1 MNTKRKY
8 RRRSST
14 KRNNNVQRR
23 TNKKRRINKRSNR
36 RQKRTNR
43 KASKVKLYGGSTVS
57 EVMAEVEGLLEENEE
72 IKQQAE
78 KFNKAKLDY
87 KSSIQETPETPN
99 TKNHLKEIVQ
109 SLIDLD
115 S

>member
-43 KASKVKLYGGSTVS
+43 KASKVKLYGGAEEDREIREMEEQQVQKRNELKRKLKHKI
-57 EVMAEVEGLLEENEE
+57 EVLPTE
-72 IKQQAE
+72 INHE
-78 KFNKAKLDY
+78 SNKDL
-87 KSSIQETPETPN
+87 
-99 TKNHLKEIVQ
+99 LKEYINKFKE
-109 SLIDLD
+109 LTI
-115 S
+115 